1 MLIKAPLIKSIWANN
16 RGGILFIYALNI
28 VEEICYVLIP
38 SAVGM
43 LINTFIY
50 GTGYGVFAFVLT
62 YLGWQ
67 GVATFR
73 KILDT
78 KVFTKVYNQVSLQI
92 IEHHKSENIEVGKIN
107 ARIELLKQ
115 IVDFFEED
123 LPFLMN
129 SLVSIFGAAILLYFY
144 NSTLLF
150 VCLVILIPS
159 FIINYF
165 FGKKMVKITEKV
177 NDAYEKQVDIITH
190 ENLPKI
196 KSYFE
201 EVRRF
206 NIQKSSLE
214 AYNFGT
220 IELFS
225 FTMIITSIYVICKTP
240 NMNYGDIVASYG
252 IILRFAYG
260 FDFIPHLTARMASIK
275 DILMRLEDVYSDE
288 NE

>member
-1 MLIKAPLIKSIWANN
+1 MLLKSNLMQAIWQKNKG
-16 RGGILFIYALNI
+16 RILFIYALNI

-50 GTGYGVFAFVLT
+50 GANYGILAFIGA

-67 GVATFR
+67 GVATVR

-78 KVFTKVYNQVSLQI
+78 KTFTDVYNQVCLQT
-92 IEHHKSENIEVGKIN
+92 IEHHKLENMEVGKIN

-115 IVDFFEED
+115 VVAFFEED
-123 LPFLMN
+123 LPFMVN
-129 SLVSIFGAAILLYFY
+129 SFVSILGSAALLYFY
-144 NSTLLF
+144 NPTLLF
-150 VCLVILIPS
+150 VCLLIVIPS
-159 FIINYF
+159 FTINYF
-165 FGKKMVKITEKV
+165 FGKKMVKVTENV
-177 NDAYEKQVDIITH
+177 NDAYEKQVDVIT
-190 ENLPKI
+190 NGDMQNI
-196 KSYFE
+196 KNYFE

-206 NIQKSSLE
+206 NIKKSSLE

-225 FTMIITSIYVICKTP
+225 FTMIITSIYIVCKTP

-260 FDFIPHLTARMASIK
+260 FDFIPHITAKLASLK
-275 DILMRLEDVYSDE
+275 DIQTRLEDVYSSE
-288 NE
+288 SA